1 MFDLEYIQS
10 NLNTRYI
17 GQSIL
22 AFDMLDSTNSQAL
35 RLDRSKLANGS
46 VIVTDKQTKGRG
58 RRGKRWHSIPG
69 KSLTFSVVLFPDLSP
84 KISGLISLLAGLSVV
99 DTMGRYD
106 IDAKLKWPND
116 IVIFDEKIGG
126 LLCETRVAN
135 NQMDTFVIGIGLNIN
150 EDKVDFPE
158 GFADGVTS
166 VKIILNKTI
175 RRELVLIHLLSRLE
189 KWIDQLQHRDKII
202 SSWLDRCAH
211 LGQTISIKTDDKTV
225 SGIFSGLTEYGEA
238 IIKFKGREATF
249 SAGIVTIQ

>member
-1 MFDLEYIQS
+1 
-10 NLNTRYI
+10 
-17 GQSIL
+17 
-22 AFDMLDSTNSQAL
+22 MLDSTNSQAL

-46 VIVTDKQTKGRG
+46 VIVTDKQTKGHG

-158 GFADGVTS
+158 EFADGVTS

-189 KWIDQLQHRDKII
+189 KWNY
-202 SSWLDRCAH
+202 
-211 LGQTISIKTDDKTV
+211 SI
-225 SGIFSGLTEYGEA
+225 GI
-238 IIKFKGREATF
+238 K
-249 SAGIVTIQ
+249 